1 MSTPAMPR
9 KTFLK
14 IAACLGLM
22 ASGGS
27 VWSQASAPIRIIVP
41 LAAGGGGDIVARMVG
56 AKLQQVLNQSVAV
69 ENRPGGATTIGTDM
83 VAKAAPDG
91 RTLVLATSSHVVNP
105 GLVKLPYHSV
115 KDFSGVSLIATSP
128 LMLVVNA
135 KTPVRNVP
143 EFLAYAKAQPKG
155 LTYASS
161 GLGGLPH
168 LSGELLAR
176 LANLNLIHVPYKGS
190 GPAEVDLIGGQVDLY
205 FASPSSVMPHVKS
218 GKLRAL
224 AVTTST
230 RSPAFPDLPTM
241 SEFLPKFESGTLYSL
256 LAPAGT
262 PQATLDSL
270 SNAVRKVCEM
280 PEIKEKMAEFGATIV
295 ASSPADTM
303 KFIEDQIALWE
314 RVIKDANIKAN

>member
-1 MSTPAMPR
+1 M
-9 KTFLK
+9 
-14 IAACLGLM
+14 
-22 ASGGS
+22 
-27 VWSQASAPIRIIVP
+27 
-41 LAAGGGGDIVARMVG
+41 
-56 AKLQQVLNQSVAV
+56 
-69 ENRPGGATTIGTDM
+69 
-83 VAKAAPDG
+83 
-91 RTLVLATSSHVVNP
+91 
-105 GLVKLPYHSV
+105 
-115 KDFSGVSLIATSP
+115 
-128 LMLVVNA
+128 
-135 KTPVRNVP
+135 
-143 EFLAYAKAQPKG
+143 
-155 LTYASS
+155 
-161 GLGGLPH
+161 
-168 LSGELLAR
+168 
-176 LANLNLIHVPYKGS
+176 
-190 GPAEVDLIGGQVDLY
+190 IGGQVDLY